1 MVHDGW
7 TLFLQELSAESFGL
21 GWLFLPGSLSA
32 GLPLAHWHLWLTSLL
47 SGNKKNSPHKIDPKV
62 RPVVNDV
69 CGSDGPE

>member
-32 GLPLAHWHLWLTSLL
+32 GLPLALWHLWLTSLL
-47 SGNKKNSPHKIDPKV
+47 SGNKKK
-62 RPVVNDV
+62 
-69 CGSDGPE
+69 